1 MMTEGR
7 PLLHYAHE
15 SARYQVDV
23 AKLRKQKHRLET
35 MLRDIQRAAAEE
47 RVSLSQK
54 VTDLQQQVDRLCMP
68 LLLISLFN
76 SSRSSMC
83 EEVE

>member
-1 MMTEGR
+1 MLTEGR

-35 MLRDIQRAAAEE
+35 MLRDTQRAAAEE

-68 LLLISLFN
+68 LLFYFFINTTLNGMI
-76 SSRSSMC
+76 
-83 EEVE
+83 